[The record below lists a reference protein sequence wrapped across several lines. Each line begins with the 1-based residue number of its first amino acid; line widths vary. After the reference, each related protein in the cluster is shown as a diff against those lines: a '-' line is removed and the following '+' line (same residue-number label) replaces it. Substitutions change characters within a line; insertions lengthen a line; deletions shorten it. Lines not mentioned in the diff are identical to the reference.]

1 MQRRNPDKH
10 LEKLEVLRQ
19 PWSLSKIVGGYHM
32 TLTMKGVT
40 RQSNVMTQW
49 GRIFE
54 DKSSWLSLQ
63 WSSLQALVEGLLQQL
78 PGLGGPDILFFCLID
93 YLEYLH
99 LISHFCCIN
108 SVCTALVPASTSHA
122 NAAWQLSV
130 FTVQFAI
137 MTAPFCS
144 QRHLDGMIE
153 HSYLF

>member
-10 LEKLEVLRQ
+10 LGRLKMLRQ
-19 PWSLSKIVGGYHM
+19 PWNLSKIVGGYHM
-32 TLTMKGVT
+32 TLAMKGT
-40 RQSNVMTQW
+40 ARQSDIMTQR
-49 GRIFE
+49 GRILE
-54 DKSSWLSLQ
+54 DKSTWFSL
-63 WSSLQALVEGLLQQL
+63 LIHLT
-78 PGLGGPDILFFCLID
+78 GPCWGFSTTSFLCLIG

-108 SVCTALVPASTSHA
+108 SVCTALIPANTSHA

-130 FTVQFAI
+130 FTVQLTI